1 MKVDTFETKFF
12 LITGH
17 PRGIYNG
24 NIAMKERF
32 EKLKNN
38 VERNVFSTFII
49 PNLFYKTLSSAS
61 FNLEWK

>member
-12 LITGH
+12 LITGR

-24 NIAMKERF
+24 NIAMKEWL
-32 EKLKNN
+32 EMSKNN
-38 VERNVFSTFII
+38 GESHIFDRFIF